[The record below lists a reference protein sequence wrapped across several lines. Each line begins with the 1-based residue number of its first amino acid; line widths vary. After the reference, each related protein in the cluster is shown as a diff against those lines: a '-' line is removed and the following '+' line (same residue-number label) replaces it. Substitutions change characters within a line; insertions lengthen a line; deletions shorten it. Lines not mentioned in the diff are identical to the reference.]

1 MVYLL
6 LCRCCLINMTNYF
19 HLSVRPQIEELS
31 EMILDKKELEEV
43 DLLSEQ
49 LVHKKTQ
56 ENAVNKLRELV
67 GYRPKRPV
75 YYVWIHLRD
84 LPKDTRTVV
93 FYAGSY
99 IDCLMKHVSN
109 EKGKNIIRALFTSL
123 RNNIKWSKEVLGAE
137 LVDILYKYESLIY
150 TPAKHDFD
158 EKKGRPHLFSSK
170 EAVSVCF
177 MTMKLAKQLINLS
190 EEAKNYSLNKYY

>member
-1 MVYLL
+1 MG
-6 LCRCCLINMTNYF
+6 NYDF
-19 HLSVRPQIEELS
+19 NLSIRPQIEELS
-31 EMILDKKELEEV
+31 EMILNEIELEEV
-43 DLLSEQ
+43 NLLSEQ

-56 ENAVNKLRELV
+56 ENAINRLREVV
-67 GYRPKRPV
+67 GYKPKRPV
-75 YYVWIHLRD
+75 YYVWMHLRD

-123 RNNIKWSKEVLGAE
+123 KNNIKWSKEILGAE
-137 LVDILYKYESLIY
+137 LVDILNKYESLIY
-150 TPAKHDFD
+150 TPAKHDF
-158 EKKGRPHLFSSK
+158 EEWKGRPHLFSSK

-177 MTMKLAKQLINLS
+177 ITMKLAKQLINLS
-190 EEAKNYSLNKYY
+190 NEARDYSLNKHY